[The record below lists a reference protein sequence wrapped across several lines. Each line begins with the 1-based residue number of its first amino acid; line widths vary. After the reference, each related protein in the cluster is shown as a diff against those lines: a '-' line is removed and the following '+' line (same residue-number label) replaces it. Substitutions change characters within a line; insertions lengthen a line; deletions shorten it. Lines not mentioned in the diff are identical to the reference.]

1 MCTMANDGAL
11 RLYSG
16 EQQLS
21 EMATLLFARN
31 LQEALCLTHVGK
43 GHLMLMVGGYNSQIH
58 LYTIQTTGGAAKL
71 DYRFSMLGHFNSV
84 KAIAISEQLGTT
96 DIRYVASGS

>member
-1 MCTMANDGAL
+1 VCTMANDGEL

-16 EQQLS
+16 EAELS
-21 EMATLLFARN
+21 EMATLLFGRN

-58 LYTIQTTGGAAKL
+58 LYTIETTGVKL
-71 DYRFSMLGHFNSV
+71 EYRFSMLGHFNSV
-84 KAIAISEQLGTT
+84 KSIAIS
-96 DIRYVASGS
+96 